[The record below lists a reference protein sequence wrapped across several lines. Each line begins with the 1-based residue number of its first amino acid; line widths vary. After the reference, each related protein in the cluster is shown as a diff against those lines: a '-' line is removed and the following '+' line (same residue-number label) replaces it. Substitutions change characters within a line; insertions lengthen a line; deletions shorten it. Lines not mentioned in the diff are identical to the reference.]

1 MGFFLLFTDFY
12 GFFQLNFSL
21 LIFSILFDNSHLFF
35 LFQNETDTSTS
46 NKDLTLIYEEKVS
59 PNKEYISNKKD
70 IVHYTIKIYQEDKN
84 KVYVYAESNSLVFE
98 NTNYS
103 VDYNQKLSKE
113 DIQIKWITLS
123 GSTEPKE
130 NDQLGLANVKII
142 KDGSVVNEKVISFV
156 GKGVKAITDVI
167 G

>member
-1 MGFFLLFTDFY
+1 MK
-12 GFFQLNFSL
+12 SKR
-21 LIFSILFDNSHLFF
+21 IIVVVVSSIVLCLCLFF
-35 LFQNETDTSTS
+35 IFQIEKDTSTS

-59 PNKEYISNKKD
+59 PNKEYVSEKKD

-84 KVYVYAESNSLVFE
+84 TVQVHAESNSPIFE
-98 NTNYS
+98 NTNYR

-113 DIQIKWITLS
+113 DIQIKWMTLS
-123 GSTEPKE
+123 GSTEPKK
-130 NDQLGLANVKII
+130 NDQLGLANIKIL

-156 GKGVKAITDVI
+156 GKGVKAIRDVI

>member
-1 MGFFLLFTDFY
+1 MK
-12 GFFQLNFSL
+12 SKR
-21 LIFSILFDNSHLFF
+21 IIVVVVSSIVLCLCLFF
-35 LFQNETDTSTS
+35 IFQIEKDTSTS
-46 NKDLTLIYEEKVS
+46 NKDLTLIYEETVS
-59 PNKEYISNKKD
+59 PNKKYVSNKED

-84 KVYVYAESNSLVFE
+84 TVQVHAESNSPVFE

-113 DIQIKWITLS
+113 DIQIKWMTLS
-123 GSTEPKE
+123 GSTEPKK
-130 NDQLGLANVKII
+130 NDQLGLANVKIL

>member
-1 MGFFLLFTDFY
+1 MKSKRIIVVVVSSVVLCL
-12 GFFQLNFSL
+12 S
-21 LIFSILFDNSHLFF
+21 LFF
-35 LFQNETDTSTS
+35 IFQNETDTSIS
-46 NKDLTLIYEEKVS
+46 NKDLTLIYEETVS
-59 PNKEYISNKKD
+59 PNKEYVSNKKD

-84 KVYVYAESNSLVFE
+84 KVQVYAESNSPVFE

-113 DIQIKWITLS
+113 DIQIKWMTLS
-123 GSTEPKE
+123 GSTKAKK
-130 NDQLGLANVKII
+130 NDQIGLANVKIL

>member
-1 MGFFLLFTDFY
+1 MKSKRIIVVVVSSVVLCL
-12 GFFQLNFSL
+12 S
-21 LIFSILFDNSHLFF
+21 LFF
-35 LFQNETDTSTS
+35 IFQNETDTSIS
-46 NKDLTLIYEEKVS
+46 NKDLTLIYEETVS
-59 PNKEYISNKKD
+59 PNKEYVSNKKD

-84 KVYVYAESNSLVFE
+84 KVQVYAESNSPVFE

-113 DIQIKWITLS
+113 DIQIKWMTLS

-130 NDQLGLANVKII
+130 NDQLGQVLLYKTMLKN
-142 KDGSVVNEKVISFV
+142 GMSVNEKVISFV

>member
-1 MGFFLLFTDFY
+1 MKSKRIIVVVVSSVVLCL
-12 GFFQLNFSL
+12 S
-21 LIFSILFDNSHLFF
+21 LFF
-35 LFQNETDTSTS
+35 IFQNETDTSIS
-46 NKDLTLIYEEKVS
+46 NKDLTLIYEETVS
-59 PNKEYISNKKD
+59 PNKEYVSNKKD

-84 KVYVYAESNSLVFE
+84 KVQVYAESNSPVFE

-113 DIQIKWITLS
+113 DIQIKWMTLS
-123 GSTEPKE
+123 GSTEAKKS
-130 NDQLGLANVKII
+130 DQLGLANVKIL

>member
-1 MGFFLLFTDFY
+1 MK
-12 GFFQLNFSL
+12 SKR
-21 LIFSILFDNSHLFF
+21 IIVVVVSSIVLCLSLFF
-35 LFQNETDTSTS
+35 MFRNEKDTSSS
-46 NKDLTLIYEEKVS
+46 NKDLTLVYEEKVS
-59 PNKEYISNKKD
+59 PNKKYVSDIKD

-84 KVYVYAESNSLVFE
+84 TVYVHAESNSAIFE

-113 DIQIKWITLS
+113 DIQIKWMTLS
-123 GSTEPKE
+123 GSTEPKK
-130 NDQLGLANVKII
+130 NDQLGLANVKIF

-156 GKGVKAITDVI
+156 SKGVKAITDVI

>member
-1 MGFFLLFTDFY
+1 MFR
-12 GFFQLNFSL
+12 
-21 LIFSILFDNSHLFF
+21 
-35 LFQNETDTSTS
+35 NETDTSHLS
-46 NKDLTLIYEEKVS
+46 KVYEESVS
-59 PNKEYISNKKD
+59 PNKEYVSEKKD
-70 IVHYTIKIYQEDKN
+70 IVHYTIKVYQDDDYT
-84 KVYVYAESNSLVFE
+84 VYVYVNSNSPVFE

-113 DIQIKWITLS
+113 DIQIKWMTLS
-123 GSTEPKE
+123 GITEPKE
-130 NDQLGLANVKII
+130 NDQLGLANVKIL

>member
-1 MGFFLLFTDFY
+1 MK
-12 GFFQLNFSL
+12 SKR
-21 LIFSILFDNSHLFF
+21 IIVVVVSSIVLCLCLFF
-35 LFQNETDTSTS
+35 IFQIEKDTSTS

-59 PNKEYISNKKD
+59 PNKEYVSNKND

-84 KVYVYAESNSLVFE
+84 KVYVYAESNSPIFE
-98 NTNYS
+98 NTNYR
-103 VDYNQKLSKE
+103 VDYKQKISKE
-113 DIQIKWITLS
+113 DIQIKWMTLS
-123 GSTEPKE
+123 GSTEAKKS
-130 NDQLGLANVKII
+130 DQLGLANVKIL

>member
-1 MGFFLLFTDFY
+1 MKSKRMIVVVVSSVVLCL
-12 GFFQLNFSL
+12 S
-21 LIFSILFDNSHLFF
+21 LFF
-35 LFQNETDTSTS
+35 IFQNETDTSTS

-59 PNKEYISNKKD
+59 PNKEYVSNKKD

-84 KVYVYAESNSLVFE
+84 KVYAESNSPVFE

-113 DIQIKWITLS
+113 DIQIKWMTLS

>member
-1 MGFFLLFTDFY
+1 MK
-12 GFFQLNFSL
+12 SKRM
-21 LIFSILFDNSHLFF
+21 IVVAVSSIVLCLSLFF
-35 LFQNETDTSTS
+35 IFQNETDTSTS

-59 PNKEYISNKKD
+59 PNKEYVSNKKD

-84 KVYVYAESNSLVFE
+84 KVYAESNSPVFE

-113 DIQIKWITLS
+113 DIQIKWMTLS

-130 NDQLGLANVKII
+130 NDQLGLANVKIL

>member
-1 MGFFLLFTDFY
+1 MK
-12 GFFQLNFSL
+12 SKR
-21 LIFSILFDNSHLFF
+21 IIVVVVSSIVLCLSLFF
-35 LFQNETDTSTS
+35 IFQNETDTSTS
-46 NKDLTLIYEEKVS
+46 NKDLTLIYEETVS
-59 PNKEYISNKKD
+59 PNKKYVSNKKD

-84 KVYVYAESNSLVFE
+84 TVQVHAESNSPIFE

-113 DIQIKWITLS
+113 DIQIKWMTLS
-123 GSTEPKE
+123 GSTEAKKS
-130 NDQLGLANVKII
+130 DQLGLANVKIL

-156 GKGVKAITDVI
+156 GKGVKAIRDVI